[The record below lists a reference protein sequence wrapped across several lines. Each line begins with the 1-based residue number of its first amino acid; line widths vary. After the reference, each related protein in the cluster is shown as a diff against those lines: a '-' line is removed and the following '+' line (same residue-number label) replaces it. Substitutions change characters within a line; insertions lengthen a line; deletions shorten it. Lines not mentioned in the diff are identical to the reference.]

1 MNGEIEL
8 GLDQSKYQRIESI
21 TDEAVLFVFLRCFNT
36 VNYLAESLFILSVEG
51 EVRVCKCLSKYIRLE
66 QSTALPVQWFQLFR
80 ASGNVAHQFRR

>member
-8 GLDQSKYQRIESI
+8 GLDQSKYINESKVSQL
-21 TDEAVLFVFLRCFNT
+21 TDEAVLFVFLRCFINT

-66 QSTALPVQWFQLFR
+66 QSTALPVQ
-80 ASGNVAHQFRR
+80 